1 MSATPDVAIR
11 GRRPED
17 LPGLVEILAAQQPA
31 SRYPFRWPLPFPVE
45 EFVVRSHEE
54 AGWVAL
60 VDGRL
65 VGHVSVGRV
74 EGDLAEAFVAATG
87 RPGEDLALVSVLFV
101 SPEAQGTGVGGRLL
115 DTAVAWA
122 RDRHRLPVLDV
133 VPSHGSALA
142 VYRHRGW
149 QEIGSVRPAWL
160 PDGEDDLLLMWLPER
175 RVEACTGAGS
185 PSS

>member
-1 MSATPDVAIR
+1 M
-11 GRRPED
+11 PED
-17 LPGLVEILAAQQPA
+17 LPVLVEILAAQQPG

-45 EFVVRSHEE
+45 EFVVRGHEE

-74 EGDLAEAFVAATG
+74 EGDLADAFVGATG
-87 RPGEDLALVSVLFV
+87 RPSEELALVSVLFV

-149 QEIGSVRPAWL
+149 QVVGTVRPAWL
-160 PDGEDDLLLMWLPER
+160 PDDEEPLLLMRLPR
-175 RVEACTGAGS
+175 
-185 PSS
+185 P

>member
-1 MSATPDVAIR
+1 MTRVSATPDVAIR

-17 LPGLVEILAAQQPA
+17 LPRLVEILAAQQPA

-74 EGDLAEAFVAATG
+74 EGHLAEAFVGATG
-87 RPGEDLALVSVLFV
+87 R
-101 SPEAQGTGVGGRLL
+101 
-115 DTAVAWA
+115 
-122 RDRHRLPVLDV
+122 
-133 VPSHGSALA
+133 
-142 VYRHRGW
+142 RG
-149 QEIGSVRPAWL
+149 L
-160 PDGEDDLLLMWLPER
+160 PDGEADLLLMWLPER